1 MKRGAISNRIS
12 VGGQPTEEDLKNLK
26 AEGFA
31 AIINLRREGEQNQPL
46 DPAREGAV
54 AQATGLKYFHIPVNS
69 SDPKREHVEAVKAA
83 LDQIEGP
90 VFVHCQGGG
99 RGCSIA
105 LLASEPNASPD
116 QMMKQAETA
125 GFPITNPV
133 TQQFV
138 KDILGTKS

>member
-1 MKRGAISNRIS
+1 MKRGAISDRIS

-116 QMMKQAETA
+116 YESGDPAVRQRHPGHK
-125 GFPITNPV
+125 
-133 TQQFV
+133 
-138 KDILGTKS
+138 ILKYNTLDMGARN

>member
-1 MKRGAISNRIS
+1 MKRASIKEQLS
-12 VGGQPTEEDLKNLK
+12 VGGQPTEDDLRALTS
-26 AEGFA
+26 EGYA
-31 AIINLRREGEQNQPL
+31 AVINLRRDGESSDPFDAAGEG
-46 DPAREGAV
+46 
-54 AQATGLKYFHIPVNS
+54 QAATKAGLKYFHIPVNS